1 MMKLSSILN
10 TIITRLVFRLFQVPQ
25 VEFYV
30 IRPYEEVE
38 ELKEQLQQQYKEQE
52 KKLKGYYADINR
64 SQLRRIQNLET
75 RVESLKDKLNKRK
88 KQTSLESFFNR
99 IG

>member
-1 MMKLSSILN
+1 MKLSSILN
-10 TIITRLVFRLFQVPQ
+10 TIIARLAFRLFKITL

-30 IRPYEEVE
+30 IKPYEEVE